1 MGLKERLLARRDA
14 AGNTGN
20 TGNVECV
27 TGKTVIEQGGNT
39 GSTGNTDFEEVGA
52 KEDTD
57 GVSGGENLS
66 RDPLLSLVTLVTGV
80 TGLKTK
86 AKSGNKVGAARVTG
100 VTDALVPAGP
110 VALGQDD
117 PGDHGLG
124 WVGEAQG
131 AAPPKPEPAW
141 WRPKLL
147 PQGSLHARL
156 VAAGA
161 TINTYG
167 SKASVRAPAGIP
179 AELVQEVE
187 ARGWAIIP
195 GGKPNPE
202 AEHDSWLAG
211 VPVAELKP

>member
-1 MGLKERLLARRDA
+1 MGLKERLLARRAA
-14 AGNTGN
+14 AGNTSN
-20 TGNVECV
+20 TGNVGCV
-27 TGKTVIEQGGNT
+27 TEKTVIEQGGNT
-39 GSTGNTDFEEVGA
+39 GSTGNTDFEGVGA

-57 GVSGGENLS
+57 EVSGGENLS

-86 AKSGNKVGAARVTG
+86 GKSGNKVGAARVTD
-100 VTDALVPAGP
+100 VTDALVSAGR

-117 PGDHGLG
+117 PGDHRPG
-124 WVGEAQG
+124 WAGEAEDV
-131 AAPPKPEPAW
+131 APHKPEPAW
-141 WRPKLL
+141 WRPRQL

-187 ARGWAIIP
+187 ARGWTIIP

-211 VPVAELKP
+211 VPIADLEP